1 MHTHTHTRS
10 LPFFLYFSSCG
21 EAPQVQINIAQVLQC
36 SPVSIA
42 STMLICL
49 PFFLE
54 VGRLSQGAWGTKGRT
69 VFARR
74 DWCCVLCAL
83 LLPGSTQVNR
93 HVPSVRFF
101 GGGFLSH
108 PTDMK
113 RYSFSEKKLAFYSCV
128 LALPLLSCASFLRLE
143 LWCSSCVVWRL
154 AGERSLEQLK
164 PAKTSA
170 GLSIINYQKS

>member
-1 MHTHTHTRS
+1 
-10 LPFFLYFSSCG
+10 
-21 EAPQVQINIAQVLQC
+21 
-36 SPVSIA
+36 
-42 STMLICL
+42 MLICL

-83 LLPGSTQVNR
+83 LLPGPTQVNR

-108 PTDMK
+108 PTDVK

-128 LALPLLSCASFLRLE
+128 LAFPLLSCAPFLRLE
-143 LWCSSCVVWRL
+143 LWCGLCVVSRL
-154 AGERSLEQLK
+154 DGEREALNSWIQLNHLLDYQLLITRKVSGKTFKYMRVREKCLKTQKNAREEMNKAKRNEQSLQDWL
-164 PAKTSA
+164 
-170 GLSIINYQKS
+170 